1 MEFLTKNK
9 KLVQLA
15 VVFFGFFV
23 LVLMTGQYSEII
35 DVRDGFTNA
44 VEDGKIVAVTGFSE
58 SISMIMSGQLPPQLV
73 RIPQL
78 NFLNPVVS
86 NSGIYL
92 FVSLMIILG
101 LVFRNYYSVSQSKI
115 INPAGWLKENWTKLF
130 SYSIVS
136 FFAGLFIIPTLVTWI
151 FGNPGSSSFWNLP
164 TIVTDFANFLMYDW
178 FPVQVYDP
186 DIEEF
191 EDKALIFQINL

>member
-15 VVFFGFFV
+15 IVFIGFFI
-23 LVLMTGQYSEII
+23 LVLMTGQYSDII

-58 SISMIMSGQLPPQLV
+58 SMSMIFSGQLPPQFV

-86 NSGIYL
+86 TSGLYL
-92 FVSLMIILG
+92 FISLL
-101 LVFRNYYSVSQSKI
+101 LVFGFVIRNYYSVSQTKV
-115 INPAGWLKENWTKLF
+115 INPASWLKENWSNLF
-130 SYSIVS
+130 TYAITS
-136 FFAGLFIIPTLVTWI
+136 FLLVCLLF
-151 FGNPGSSSFWNLP
+151 
-164 TIVTDFANFLMYDW
+164 
-178 FPVQVYDP
+178 QH
-186 DIEEF
+186 
-191 EDKALIFQINL
+191 